1 MKMTGGDIAVR
12 ALEDEGIQFTFGIPG
27 THNIELYDSLAR
39 SARVR
44 PLLVTD
50 EQSASFMADGYAR
63 SSGKL
68 AAVNLVP
75 GAGLTH
81 AMSGITEAF
90 LDGVPMLVLSCGIR
104 LHTTKGYQ
112 LHDVDQ
118 MAIARPVTKA
128 QFRPVQGSEIY
139 ATIRRACRLALTPPF
154 GPVMVEIPVDHY
166 LTRHEPGFET
176 APEASAPLP
185 APRPEQLDELR
196 ALLARSRR
204 PLLYLGAGAAGA
216 GPDLV
221 ALAECLEAP
230 VATSIQ
236 GKGVFPEDHPLWLWC
251 GFGEAAPPFVQ
262 KIAAGCDL
270 TLAIGCRFS
279 EVGTAG
285 YGVEPRGPLVHV
297 DIDPAVLNR
306 NFPAK
311 LPIVS
316 DAAAFVSGLLP
327 SLTPRGPDP
336 GLRESIRAGHAEVW
350 KEWSE
355 AQDTGRVSPP
365 HLLKTL
371 QAVVGP
377 DAVYSTDSGNGTFL
391 AMECL
396 RLKNQRSFLAPVDY
410 SCMGYSLPAALGAA
424 LACPGRPVV
433 ALPGDGAFLMT
444 GLELLTAAQN
454 QLPVMVFVLR
464 DRELAQIAQFQQT
477 ALDRKT
483 CSELPG
489 YDLAAL
495 CRGVGVECLAL
506 DNNAQAVDVVRKVLA
521 MAQSRRPV
529 VVDVAIDYSEKTF
542 FTRGAIKVMAS
553 RLPLADRVRFLAR
566 ALGRRLT

>member
-50 EQSASFMADGYAR
+50 EQSASFLADGFAR

-81 AMSGITEAF
+81 ALSGIAEAF

-104 LHTTKGYQ
+104 LQTTKGYQ

-128 QFRPVQGSEIY
+128 QFRPVEGSEIY

-176 APEASAPLP
+176 APEAAAPLP
-185 APRPEQLDELR
+185 APRPQQLDELR
-196 ALLARSRR
+196 ALLAASRR
-204 PLLYLGAGAAGA
+204 PLFYLGAGAAGA
-216 GPDLV
+216 GRDLV

-230 VATSIQ
+230 VTTSIQ

-262 KIAAGCDL
+262 KIASGCDL

-316 DAAAFVSGLLP
+316 DAAAFVSALLP

-336 GLRESIRAGHAEVW
+336 GLRESIRAGYAEVW
-350 KEWSE
+350 KEWDE
-355 AQDTGRVSPP
+355 LQDTGRVSPP
-365 HLLKTL
+365 RLLKTL

-477 ALDRKT
+477 VLDRKT

-495 CRGVGVECLAL
+495 CRGVGVECLTL
-506 DNNAQAVDVVRKVLA
+506 DRNAQVEEVVRQALA
-521 MAQSRRPV
+521 VAQSRRPV
-529 VVDVAIDYSEKTF
+529 VVDVAIDYSEKTY
-542 FTRGAIKVMAS
+542 FTRGVVKVMAS
-553 RLPLADRVRFLAR
+553 RLPLADRVRFIAR